1 MGEAKRRG
9 PLSRPTGRDEL
20 MSEATRPPGDQPP
33 PEPTLKWHVCPVCGL
48 AGWAREG
55 FGYCRLHRERAAT
68 PFAGREKR
76 EEGTL
81 TSPDG
86 RPLTMI
92 EIVLG
97 RIILKAPPGLHDRI
111 QRFGGYSKITAEGW
125 DEYDAAMA
133 EYRDKGRT

>member
-1 MGEAKRRG
+1 MKG
-9 PLSRPTGRDEL
+9 SDI
-20 MSEATRPPGDQPP
+20 
-33 PEPTLKWHVCPVCGL
+33 VV
-48 AGWAREG
+48 
-55 FGYCRLHRERAAT
+55 FIERAAT

-81 TSPDG
+81 TSPDR

-92 EIVLG
+92 EIVLA
-97 RIILKAPPGLHDRI
+97 RSLQSPPGLHDRI

-125 DEYDAAMA
+125 DEYYAAMA